1 MSQYGRWCSNSDVI
15 AATVAL
21 NASASAELDMRGLT
35 PLALELPAA
44 FTATSA
50 YIAFKVGFT
59 TGAAQYLRDK
69 DGTMYTVSIAD
80 TNTNLRPYLSP
91 TVFAAGWPYVQL
103 VVLAADKATAVVQGA
118 ARSINVIG
126 GKVV

>member
-15 AATVAL
+15 AADVAL
-21 NASASAELDMRGLT
+21 NASSSAELDMRGLT

-44 FTATSA
+44 FSPPSA
-50 YIAFKVGFT
+50 YLAFKVGFT
-59 TGAAQYLRDK
+59 SGSLQYLRDK
-69 DGTMYTVSIAD
+69 DGTLYTAAVSA
-80 TNTNLRPYLSP
+80 TNTNLRCYLSP